1 MSTIKVDAIKTR
13 AGNVP
18 KASDL
23 GLNVTGT
30 VLQVVQQSQVTRYAV
45 SSTSY
50 AAMFTAS
57 ITPSSTSSKILVS
70 INGGMYNP
78 NHYGVVT
85 VFRGTTSGTDLSGGG
100 TYGLVMVSDAFIATV
115 GSSVLDSPSTTSATT
130 YTAALKALS
139 GTASFG
145 ENTSYSHI
153 TLTEIAG

>member
-1 MSTIKVDAIKTR
+1 MALTKVIGSGIGTVTNQFAD
-13 AGNVP
+13 GNM
-18 KASDL
+18 A
-23 GLNVTGT
+23 TGS

-50 AAMFTAS
+50 SAMFTAS

-78 NHYGVVT
+78 DNYGVVT

-139 GTASFG
+139 GTATFG
-145 ENTSYSHI
+145 ENTSYSHL
-153 TLTEIAG
+153 TLMEIAG